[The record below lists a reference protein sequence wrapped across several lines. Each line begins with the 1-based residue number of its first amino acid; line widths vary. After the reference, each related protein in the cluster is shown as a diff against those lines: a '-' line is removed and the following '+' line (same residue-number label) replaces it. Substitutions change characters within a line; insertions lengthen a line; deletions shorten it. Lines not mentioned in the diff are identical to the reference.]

1 MDKKRFVLC
10 GAYLLLA
17 SVLLCGCATGAKGP
31 DDRTLIMNT
40 MNGWKAGLIEKNIE
54 SVMAAYSESFRDQE
68 GRGKAEVR
76 DFIQGAINEGYLDGI
91 TIDLDVAQVTIN
103 DVEATVSPIPVTGG
117 QGGVSLSML
126 LKKENGAWLIVGT
139 NEV

>member
-1 MDKKRFVLC
+1 
-10 GAYLLLA
+10 
-17 SVLLCGCATGAKGP
+17 
-31 DDRTLIMNT
+31 MNT

-76 DFIQGAINEGYLDGI
+76 EFIQGVINEGYLDGV

-103 DVEATVSPIPVTGG
+103 GVEATVSPIPVTGG
-117 QGGVSLSML
+117 RGGASLSML
-126 LKKENGAWLIVGT
+126 LKKENGVWLIVGT